1 MNEAVVPFTVVP
13 FHERL
18 PELEKDLAERGSLG
32 VVVLDATPLSE
43 VEDQYGT
50 EAFEEVRQR
59 VFKLFL
65 EQRGKEFRN
74 GDILCVDKPRGQRF
88 LFFLE
93 RKRRRNVPF
102 SLADL
107 RAVRAR
113 MIVSLMPNVGRAAFP
128 YLKTPPR
135 LEVGYG
141 IAIFNPLL
149 HPERIVQRAVNEAL
163 ELAAHQTRADEI
175 LVLERLQEILLRE
188 KVITAF
194 QPILR
199 MKEGTVM
206 GFEALSRGPRGSG
219 LEGADALFGAATD
232 HNLLIELDRLCR
244 RRALLSSG
252 RIPSTAKIFVNTL
265 PATIRDPQFRGKAL
279 IDFLDKAQVSPDR
292 IVIEI
297 TEKLV
302 IDNYGLF
309 RETMAYFTDLGMSFA
324 VDDVGSGYS
333 GLESIARLKPTF
345 LKIDI
350 SLVRD
355 VNVSPVNQA
364 MVKAIISLGRN
375 IGASVIAEG
384 IQTEEETLAL
394 KAMGVDYGQGH
405 YLARPEAPPE

>member
-1 MNEAVVPFTVVP
+1 LSEAVVPV
-13 FHERL
+13 HERL
-18 PELEKDLAERGSLG
+18 GDLEKELLERGNLG
-32 VVVLDATPLSE
+32 VVVLDASPLGE
-43 VEDQYGT
+43 VEDLYGT
-50 EAFEEVRQR
+50 AALEEVRAR
-59 VFKLFL
+59 IFKLFE

-74 GDILCVDKPRGQRF
+74 GDVLCLDKPRGLRF

-102 SLADL
+102 TLADMRAMRL
-107 RAVRAR
+107 RMLGGLV
-113 MIVSLMPNVGRAAFP
+113 PNVARAAFP
-128 YLKTPPR
+128 YFKTPPR

-141 IAIFNPLL
+141 IAVYNPLL
-149 HPERIVQRAVNEAL
+149 HPDRIVQRAVAEAL
-163 ELAAHQTRADEI
+163 SFAAHQKQADEI
-175 LVLERLQEILLRE
+175 MVLERLQDILLRE
-188 KVITAF
+188 RVATAY

-219 LEGADALFGAATD
+219 LEAADALFGAAKD

-252 RIPSTAKIFVNTL
+252 RIPSNSKIFVNTL
-265 PATIRDPQFRGKAL
+265 PATIRDPQFRGKPL
-279 IDFLDKAQVSPDR
+279 IDFLSKAQVGPDR

-302 IDNYGLF
+302 IDNYALF
-309 RETMAYFTDLGMSFA
+309 RETMAYFMDLGMSFA

-333 GLESIARLKPTF
+333 GLESIARLKPTY

-355 VNVSPVNQA
+355 VHVSRVNQA
-364 MVKAIISLGRN
+364 MVQAILSLGRN
-375 IGASVIAEG
+375 IGAKVIAEG
-384 IQTEEETLAL
+384 IHSEEETQAL
-394 KAMGVDYGQGH
+394 REMGVDYGQG
-405 YLARPEAPPE
+405 YFLAKPDTPPE